1 MYRVS
6 EAVRSTHNQ
15 DGAIVLDV
23 RQGQMFNLNVVGSR
37 ILELLKGGSLESLIV
52 DEVSREFGVRRDVAE
67 KDVHEFLQNLKK
79 CRLVE
84 EQESGVAVSSET
96 KIMESTRLSDSGDPL
111 RDRDRTRKNYSRG
124 ATGGVNE
131 LRTMSF
137 LILKAYLNLIRFDL
151 YLARG
156 NFAAIYDK
164 VTNYPVGNPTFGSD
178 GVERICSAVDMACI
192 WYWKEA
198 RCLQRSAATTC
209 LLKSHGIFAQMVI
222 GAQQMP
228 FKAHAWVEVDG
239 RVVND
244 KSYVSQTYAV
254 MNRC

>member
-1 MYRVS
+1 MSYS
-6 EAVRSTHNQ
+6 P
-15 DGAIVLDV
+15 
-23 RQGQMFNLNVVGSR
+23 
-37 ILELLKGGSLESLIV
+37 
-52 DEVSREFGVRRDVAE
+52 VA
-67 KDVHEFLQNLKK
+67 
-79 CRLVE
+79 
-84 EQESGVAVSSET
+84 S
-96 KIMESTRLSDSGDPL
+96 
-111 RDRDRTRKNYSRG
+111 
-124 ATGGVNE
+124 GGVNDVW
-131 LRTMSF
+131 TMSF

-151 YLARG
+151 YIARG

-164 VTNYPVGNPTFGSD
+164 VTNYPVVKMTPAPD
-178 GVERICSAVDMACI
+178 AVERICSAVDMACI

-198 RCLQRSAATTC
+198 RCLQRSAATSC

-244 KSYVSQTYAV
+244 KSYVSQIYAV